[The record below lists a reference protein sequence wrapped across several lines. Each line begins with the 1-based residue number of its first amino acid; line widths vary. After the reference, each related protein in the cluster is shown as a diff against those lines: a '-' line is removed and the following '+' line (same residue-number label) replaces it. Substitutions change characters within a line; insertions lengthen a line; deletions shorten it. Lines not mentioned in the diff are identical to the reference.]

1 MGAAREPDQA
11 DFDLDRFI
19 DMFDEAMMS
28 QDPRVIET
36 LRKLMMI
43 VVLTRPEVPAQGY
56 DGGRKTGPLRRMHE
70 DLNHLNNRMHR
81 MDEEI
86 RSLASRTHQAESY
99 SKRYGFVEERTLADE
114 KISWEQVA
122 AKQMASQIDADVLK
136 NLSRKI
142 NGGYTLGPETSIKGL
157 KDA

>member
-1 MGAAREPDQA
+1 MTGAARESDQA

-43 VVLTRPEVPAQGY
+43 VVLTRPEIPAQVV
-56 DGGRKTGPLRRMHE
+56 GRTGPLRRLYE
-70 DLNHLNNRMHR
+70 DLNNLNSRMHR

-122 AKQMASQIDADVLK
+122 AKQMASQIDEDMK
-136 NLSRKI
+136 RNIIRKI
-142 NGGYTLGPETSIKGL
+142 NAGYTLGPEQKIKGL

>member
-1 MGAAREPDQA
+1 MTGAAREPDQA
-11 DFDLDRFI
+11 DLDLDRFI

-43 VVLTRPEVPAQGY
+43 VVLTRPEVSAQGY

-81 MDEEI
+81 MEDEI
-86 RSLASRTHQAESY
+86 QSLANRTHQAESY
-99 SKRYGFVEERTLADE
+99 SKRYGFVEEKT
-114 KISWEQVA
+114 KWEQVA
-122 AKQMASQIDADVLK
+122 AQQMASQIDADVLK

-157 KDA
+157 K

>member
-1 MGAAREPDQA
+1 MMGAVREAEQA

-28 QDPRVIET
+28 EDPRVIET

-43 VVLTRPEVPAQGY
+43 VVLTRPEIPNHH
-56 DGGRKTGPLRRMHE
+56 DRRTGPLRSLYE
-70 DLNHLNNRMHR
+70 DFHHMNQRMHR
-81 MDEEI
+81 MEEEI

-114 KISWEQVA
+114 KIKWEQVA
-122 AKQMASQIDADVLK
+122 AKQMSSQIDADIFK
-136 NLSRKI
+136 KLSRK
-142 NGGYTLGPETSIKGL
+142 S
-157 KDA
+157 A

>member
-1 MGAAREPDQA
+1 MTGAAREPDQA

-19 DMFDEAMMS
+19 DMYDEAMMS

-43 VVLTRPEVPAQGY
+43 VVLTRPETPAQGHDGY
-56 DGGRKTGPLRRMHE
+56 DGGRKTGPLRRLYE

-81 MDEEI
+81 MDEELS
-86 RSLASRTHQAESY
+86 SLKHRMY
-99 SKRYGFVEERTLADE
+99 SDRAATQTYDA
-114 KISWEQVA
+114 WEQVA

-136 NLSRKI
+136 NISRKI
-142 NGGYTLGPETSIKGL
+142 NGGYTLGPETSTKGL